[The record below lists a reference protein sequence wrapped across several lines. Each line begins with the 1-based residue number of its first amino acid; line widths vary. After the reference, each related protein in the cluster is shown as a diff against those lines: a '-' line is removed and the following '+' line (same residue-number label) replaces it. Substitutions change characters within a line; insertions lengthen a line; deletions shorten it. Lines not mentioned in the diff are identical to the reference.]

1 MPLNKRKKKLG
12 LSANRPSNN
21 RALDQSNLQYQLL
34 LLLLFEVTA
43 LLSKQSDV
51 PRV

>member
-1 MPLNKRKKKLG
+1 MPL
-12 LSANRPSNN
+12 NN

-34 LLLLFEVTA
+34 LLLLLLLFEVTA
-43 LLSKQSDV
+43 LLSKQGDV

>member
-1 MPLNKRKKKLG
+1 MPL
-12 LSANRPSNN
+12 NN
-21 RALDQSNLQYQLL
+21 RALDQSNLQYQLLL

>member
-1 MPLNKRKKKLG
+1 MPL
-12 LSANRPSNN
+12 NN

-34 LLLLFEVTA
+34 LLLLLLFEVTA
-43 LLSKQSDV
+43 LLSKQGDV